1 MAAETTKTSLT
12 EIVNSEAIA
21 DLIIMYAH
29 DQAVI
34 SPLVRVLNL
43 AGRATATASFPQW
56 ELDAT
61 SDITTE
67 GTTALSNVELQTTE
81 IAVIS
86 AAQIGVLRE
95 VTDFA
100 MATNMLGPD
109 GLQQFIVE
117 DGARLCM
124 LDLETDLAALFTGFS
139 TSVGTSGSDM
149 TVANFV
155 EGIAKLDTA
164 NARGRKVCVL
174 DDQQAFDL
182 RAAVAA
188 STGTVFANA
197 AQNLQS
203 VLNANNAGYVG
214 ELFGVPIWLTN
225 LTTTANTNADVV
237 GAMFIDGAADPQ
249 YAALG
254 MALLWQPRVKMV
266 ALPDQVADQIAITAA
281 WGVGRISAFGCKLVT
296 DA

>member
-21 DLIIMYAH
+21 ELILMYAH
-29 DQAVI
+29 DQTVI
-34 SPLVRVLNL
+34 APLVRVKDL
-43 AGRATATASFPQW
+43 AGLSTPTASFPQW
-56 ELDAT
+56 ELDAV

-81 IAVIS
+81 VAVIS
-86 AAQIGVLRE
+86 AAQVGILRE

-109 GLQQFIVE
+109 GLMQFIVE

-124 LDLETDLAALFTGFS
+124 LEVENDLAALFSGFS
-139 TSVGTSGSDM
+139 TTVGTSTQDL

-155 EGIAKLDTA
+155 EAIAKLDTA

-174 DDQQAFDL
+174 DDQQAYDL

-188 STGTVFANA
+188 STGTVFANSS
-197 AQNLQS
+197 QNLQS

-225 LTTTANTNADVV
+225 LTDTANTAADVV
-237 GAMFIDGAADPQ
+237 GAMFIDGNASPS

-266 ALPDQVADQIAITAA
+266 GLPDQAADQIAITMAY
-281 WGVGRISAFGCKLVT
+281 GVGRISDFGVDITT